1 MNVFDFVLGIIII
14 SIILAV
20 VLFSLSAF
28 NSSSAGNKF
37 TSVFYNKLSNF
48 IGYGLVFLTLIGFFF
63 SLVYSYH
70 NPSIILGLFDI
81 VLILL
86 FGYLTLNLNLILNQI
101 PFLNQLGIF
110 YTFLT
115 NAGFWLFAFI
125 VLILETILNFRG

>member
-1 MNVFDFVLGIIII
+1 MNAFEFIFGIILI

-37 TSVFYNKLSNF
+37 TSVFYNKISNF

-63 SLVYSYH
+63 SLIYSYH
-70 NPSIILGLFDI
+70 NPSIVMGLFDI
-81 VLILL
+81 ILILF
-86 FGYLTLNLNLILNQI
+86 FGYFTLNFNFILNQI

-115 NAGFWLFAFI
+115 NAGFWLFAFVI
-125 VLILETILNFRG
+125 LILETIINFR